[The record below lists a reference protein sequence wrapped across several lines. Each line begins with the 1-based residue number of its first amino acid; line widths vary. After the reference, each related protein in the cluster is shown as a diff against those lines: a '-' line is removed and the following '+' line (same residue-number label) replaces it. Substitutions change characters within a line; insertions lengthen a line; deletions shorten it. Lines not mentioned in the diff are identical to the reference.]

1 MSEDT
6 LCRSYTLIGW
16 EQISG
21 FGPFS
26 LRHDSATSKLSK
38 LLVRILN
45 FPDSICVIFGQC
57 LFLFLFVSCVLK
69 FHRDA
74 HQCGSLSFHTRCIHG
89 AAFQPGSKLCDSRS
103 SFLSSFVDYFFLS
116 IFLSF
121 FFLKP
126 QLFEH

>member
-26 LRHDSATSKLSK
+26 LRHYSATSKLSQ

-45 FPDSICVIFGQC
+45 FSDSNLFNIWPVSFSFSLRVLC
-57 LFLFLFVSCVLK
+57 LEISQGCTSV
-69 FHRDA
+69 
-74 HQCGSLSFHTRCIHG
+74 
-89 AAFQPGSKLCDSRS
+89 
-103 SFLSSFVDYFFLS
+103 
-116 IFLSF
+116 
-121 FFLKP
+121 
-126 QLFEH
+126 